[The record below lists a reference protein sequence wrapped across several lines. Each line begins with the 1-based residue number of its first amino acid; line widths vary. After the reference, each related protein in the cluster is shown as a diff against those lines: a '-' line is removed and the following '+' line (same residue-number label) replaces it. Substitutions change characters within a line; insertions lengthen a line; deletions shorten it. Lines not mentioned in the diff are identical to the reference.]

1 MNATSFHNLRAKLML
16 VLLLTTAWST
26 ACLADDIHEA
36 AARGDVEA
44 VRAMLKE
51 NPHLA
56 SKKNR
61 MELTPLHLAARDGH
75 ADVVALLL
83 ANKADVNAMT
93 HLTAET
99 PLLLAAER
107 GHADVVKLLPAA
119 GAKKDA
125 GNVTML
131 MRVSASPAAGF
142 GGTALVRAACAGYAD
157 VVKLLLEAGA
167 NKEAKDAANGTALVR
182 AAQYG
187 HANAVRLLL
196 AAGADKEAHVSGD
209 VSYTEI
215 WQGKVTHFRPGETF
229 RGVSLHGD
237 SITATM
243 TQSNG
248 VISVSVTGRAPQT
261 ALVLAA
267 RNGSVEIVKLL
278 LEAGANLAGHKELYS
293 GQASPFPR
301 GGEFVF
307 FSANVTAL
315 DAAKEGNHPD
325 VVQLLTAA
333 GAKE

>member
-1 MNATSFHNLRAKLML
+1 MNATSFHRQSAKVMCVML
-16 VLLLTTAWST
+16 FTAAWST
-26 ACLADDIHEA
+26 ACPADDIHEA

-51 NPHLA
+51 NPHLV
-56 SKKNR
+56 SSKNR
-61 MELTPLHLAARDGH
+61 MEETPLHLAAEHGH

-93 HLTAET
+93 HRTAET
-99 PLLLAAER
+99 PLLLAAAR
-107 GHADVVKLLPAA
+107 GHADVVKLLLAA

-131 MRVSASPAAGF
+131 MRLSASPAAGF
-142 GGTALVRAACAGYAD
+142 GGSALVRAASAGYAD

-167 NKEAKDAANGTALVR
+167 KKEAKDAANATALVR
-182 AAQYG
+182 AAQHG
-187 HANAVRLLL
+187 HADAVRLLL
-196 AAGADKEAHVSGD
+196 AAGADKEAYVSGE
-209 VSYTEI
+209 VSYTRI

-243 TQSNG
+243 TESNG
-248 VISVSVTGRAPQT
+248 EISVSVTGRVPQT

-267 RNGSVEIVKLL
+267 RNGYVEIVKLL
-278 LEAGANLAGHKELYS
+278 LKSGANLAGRSEVYS
-293 GQASPFPR
+293 GQASPYPR

-307 FSANVTAL
+307 FSANETAF
-315 DAAKEGNHPD
+315 DAAKEGNHPE
-325 VVQLLTAA
+325 VVDLLTAA